1 MALDDDELRAAVED
15 LASDSDDGT
24 SDDEGDV
31 ALLGL
36 DRQTRGRVLEEKV
49 QRSTWSQV
57 REIVIEVRSQYT
69 YCEIK
74 LEV

>member
-49 QRSTWSQV
+49 QRSTWNQV
-57 REIVIEVRSQYT
+57 REIVIEVRSQHT
-69 YCEIK
+69 HCEIK